1 MENEISNPKTEV
13 PTGIALNDKDY
24 LESIL
29 TCLKELVKN
38 YATAMTEASNG
49 ELYEQYSNAF
59 TSIANMQR
67 EVYEVM
73 FENGWYNLTQA
84 NNQKIQNKFNT
95 LSKEYQDLNA

>member
-1 MENEISNPKTEV
+1 
-13 PTGIALNDKDY
+13 
-24 LESIL
+24 
-29 TCLKELVKN
+29 
-38 YATAMTEASNG
+38 
-49 ELYEQYSNAF
+49 
-59 TSIANMQR
+59 MQR